1 MVWGVKNLAIQKIS
15 GIESAFFDNPAS
27 IELKNQVLADYYK
40 EYLVA
45 ETNRELKQI
54 KLKISVATYL
64 SITARLIEGY
74 GDTLEDHVK
83 SSITPNEHDNYE
95 LCNIIQIFVHLKVY
109 IRNHTEEKNDE
120 PPVFKCEEEDNVLDK
135 LEFLKEMILEGNF
148 IEFYFSVMENE
159 SFLEFLGYQINN
171 KDESELAE
179 LRGKFEYIFGFER
192 FALLSERFSD
202 IFEQMVNPAVLIGDL
217 YKIYFTPRDTSMT
230 DWKSLIVLEYI
241 IYMELTRN
249 ELSKLQVEE
258 DEEEEKIKIVD
269 HMHTTANTFKIN
281 FWKARNFKGEINDL
295 EIEDLFI
302 NQNEMCIFYHGSKD
316 SYLQM
321 YKKCTEKIVKEIQK
335 LPKKSEKGRKSRGKQ
350 HLLDTV
356 QKVNK
361 YWYDCVS
368 KYYNNEDNK
377 EFNEKER
384 TLMHLNKINELLNNE
399 EFKQFLQ
406 YEASGAKTFS
416 ILALTT
422 EQQETSSSSSK
433 GKSSKGKEKVAYG
446 AVQTVTPKK
455 PTKGPKKGYISSVD
469 RKGITIE
476 EVTKKE
482 KKKKSKQVQRENPV
496 DAYLYQ
502 LIENEYCIHE
512 NIIQARNGVLNVLG
526 QVIKQWIESVKEN
539 KGLSTN
545 SEEEE
550 FQLLKGGSD
559 ILGTTAHWS
568 DMDILCI
575 LPKYVNIYDFIE
587 EDASGLYGSLMAIM
601 SSDNINV
608 VKTSRILM
616 LEFTMFEIDVDL
628 IYAQIPFEKIETD
641 FDIMDDEIIEGN
653 KNARSILALA
663 GKCSLFENYKAGLY
677 LSESKIAGFVNAL
690 CEDLG

>member
-1 MVWGVKNLAIQKIS
+1 
-15 GIESAFFDNPAS
+15 
-27 IELKNQVLADYYK
+27 
-40 EYLVA
+40 
-45 ETNRELKQI
+45 
-54 KLKISVATYL
+54 
-64 SITARLIEGY
+64 
-74 GDTLEDHVK
+74 
-83 SSITPNEHDNYE
+83 
-95 LCNIIQIFVHLKVY
+95 
-109 IRNHTEEKNDE
+109 
-120 PPVFKCEEEDNVLDK
+120 
-135 LEFLKEMILEGNF
+135 
-148 IEFYFSVMENE
+148 
-159 SFLEFLGYQINN
+159 
-171 KDESELAE
+171 
-179 LRGKFEYIFGFER
+179 
-192 FALLSERFSD
+192 
-202 IFEQMVNPAVLIGDL
+202 
-217 YKIYFTPRDTSMT
+217 MT

-295 EIEDLFI
+295 EIE
-302 NQNEMCIFYHGSKD
+302 
-316 SYLQM
+316 
-321 YKKCTEKIVKEIQK
+321 
-335 LPKKSEKGRKSRGKQ
+335 
-350 HLLDTV
+350 
-356 QKVNK
+356 
-361 YWYDCVS
+361 
-368 KYYNNEDNK
+368 YYNNEDNK

-406 YEASGAKTFS
+406 YEAS
-416 ILALTT
+416 
-422 EQQETSSSSSK
+422 
-433 GKSSKGKEKVAYG
+433 VAYG

-482 KKKKSKQVQRENPV
+482 KKKKSKQ
-496 DAYLYQ
+496 LYQ
-502 LIENEYCIHE
+502 LIANEYCIHE

-526 QVIKQWIESVKEN
+526 QVIKQWIENVKEN

-545 SEEEE
+545 SEEEEEE

-575 LPKYVNIYDFIE
+575 LPKYINIYDFIE
-587 EDASGLYGSLMAIM
+587 EDASGLYGSLMTIM

-663 GKCSLFENYKAGLY
+663 DRLIYSNIAGYLSGHSLSIMSAKICIENPEATSLSFVIKQFFNVYKAWNWGEEPLF
-677 LSESKIAGFVNAL
+677 LVDLVDTNEEFGNASEIVEPWRWVKNENFDSSSGSM
-690 CEDLG
+690 LGDIIFISSISNHTVVPHV